1 MIECSA
7 LQDVLKKYHENKMAH
22 AFLIETNDA
31 NKCFTDLQNLIK
43 NICCPFDYSANCKNE
58 CNICN
63 LIDHSNLPSLIVI
76 DPDGQNIK
84 KNQILAMMDSFS
96 TKPIFTKFN
105 IYVIREADRL
115 NASSANTILKFLE
128 EPEDNILGFLITNNR
143 ENVIST
149 VRSRCQVISCVYEF
163 DASTDLDEEYLD
175 NVKLYLNAIY
185 KNDEDLLYNKTHM
198 TKLYSDRVSW
208 EKFFNT
214 MIYYLK
220 DCCDSKRIDKIDMVK
235 NISFSNLI
243 KIILEIEVVIKYIKS
258 NVNID
263 LVLDKFVIEMRNF
276 YE

>member
-1 MIECSA
+1 
-7 LQDVLKKYHENKMAH
+7 MAH
-22 AFLIETNDA
+22 AFLLETNDA
-31 NKCFTDLQNLIK
+31 NKCFVDLKKLIK
-43 NICCPFDYSANCKNE
+43 NICCPFEFEDDCKND

-63 LIDHSNLPSLIVI
+63 LIDHENLPSLIII

-84 KNQILAMMDSFS
+84 KNQILSMMESFS
-96 TKPIFTKFN
+96 TKPVFTKFN

-128 EPEDNILGFLITNNR
+128 EPEDNILGFFITNNR

-149 VRSRCQVISCVYEF
+149 VRSRCQIISCVYSF
-163 DASTDLDEEYLD
+163 DAFKNLDEEYLD

-185 KNDEDLLYNKTHM
+185 KNDDDLLYNKTHM
-198 TKLYSDRVSW
+198 VKLYSDRICF

-214 MIYYLK
+214 MLYYLR
-220 DCCDSKRIDKIDMVK
+220 DCIDSERLDKIEMVK
-235 NISFSNLI
+235 NVSFSNLI
-243 KIILEIEVVIKYIKS
+243 KIILEVEVIIKYIKS

-263 LVLDKFVIEMRNF
+263 LILDKFVIEMRNF